1 MSPQETR
8 EGLAEALGTFMLVL
22 VGAGALAMS
31 PGNVV
36 AIALAHGL
44 ILAAIVAT
52 YGHISGA
59 HVNPAV
65 TLGLLVGG
73 KIGPRK
79 AVIYW
84 VAQIAGG
91 LLAAVVLR
99 IALPSGQAGVSTL
112 GQTAPGSGVTTGQ
125 LILIEAIITF
135 FLVGTVYQASVYNKG
150 GAATPVLIGFT
161 LAAAI
166 LLAGPL
172 TGGSANFA
180 RTLGPALVAKD
191 TQDLGEVLQYAI
203 GILGGGAL
211 AGLLHGD
218 LFALREE
225 PKTPAAKKR

>member
-8 EGLAEALGTFMLVL
+8 EGIAEAIGTFMLVL
-22 VGAGALAMS
+22 VGAGTVAMS

-36 AIALAHGL
+36 AAALAHGL

-73 KIGPRK
+73 KVGPRK

-84 VAQIAGG
+84 IAQIAGG
-91 LLAAVVLR
+91 LLAALVLR
-99 IALPSGQAGVSTL
+99 IALPSGQAGVNTL
-112 GQTAPGSGVTTGQ
+112 GQTVPASGVAPGQ
-125 LILIEAIITF
+125 LVLIEAIITF
-135 FLVGTVYQASVYNKG
+135 FLVSTIYQAAAYGKG
-150 GAATPVLIGFT
+150 GPATPVVIGFT
-161 LAAAI
+161 LAACI

-172 TGGSANFA
+172 TGGSANLA

-191 TQDLGEVLQYAI
+191 TQNLGDVLQYAI

-218 LFALREE
+218 LFAVREE
-225 PKTPAAKKR
+225 AKPAAKKR